1 MTELREWEARLD
13 AYRRA
18 VESRDDLVAGAYR
31 AGLAVRQI
39 HLRSG
44 LGRQTI
50 YRILA
55 RRGVPLRGEDVS
67 SPLGG
72 VAGGQA
78 AGSALK
84 E

>member
-1 MTELREWEARLD
+1 MTDERQKWEALLA
-13 AYRRA
+13 AYRRT
-18 VESRDDLVAGAYR
+18 VEGRDDLVARAYQ
-31 AGLAVRQI
+31 AGVSVRQI

-44 LGRQTI
+44 IGRQTI

-78 AGSALK
+78 AGSA
-84 E
+84 

>member
-1 MTELREWEARLD
+1 MTERELREWEDLLA

-44 LGRQTI
+44 ISRQTI

-55 RRGVPLRGEDVS
+55 RKGAGARDEDTS
-67 SPLGG
+67 SPL
-72 VAGGQA
+72 
-78 AGSALK
+78 
-84 E
+84 